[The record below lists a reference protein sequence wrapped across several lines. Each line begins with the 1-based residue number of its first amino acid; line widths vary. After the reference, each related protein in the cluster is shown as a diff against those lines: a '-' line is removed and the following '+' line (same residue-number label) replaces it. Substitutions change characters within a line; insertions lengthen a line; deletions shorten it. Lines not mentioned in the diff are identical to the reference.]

1 MSRLPAITRALGAPT
16 LLLPAG
22 AAVVAALL
30 AAAAAGV
37 DPGAPILTMTL
48 LAFIAGR
55 SPARIAGLAVIV
67 TFVGALIAYQV
78 ITRNND
84 WVPDFMLPL
93 TLFVAGL
100 ALRAREVMTAR
111 LAAQAAD
118 IEAERDAYVQLS
130 VRYERARIAAELHDV
145 VAHAIS
151 LMVVQAGAGQRL
163 AVSEPELADEAL
175 SVIATAARQAEED
188 LDRLAGLLAPDS
200 TGPDEDLLLVQE
212 IVERAEAA
220 GLPVTLRLE
229 GDSGAVRGIVAHT
242 ALRVVQE
249 GLTNALRYAPG
260 APVNVTLRTGAA
272 DLDLTVA
279 NAAPASETHLEL
291 GSGYGLTGLRERV
304 AACGGTLQAG
314 PDGDGGWRVDARL
327 PR

>member
-1 MSRLPAITRALGAPT
+1 MSPIPAINRAVGAPV
-16 LLLPAG
+16 LLLPTG
-22 AAVVAALL
+22 G
-30 AAAAAGV
+30 AAAAALVAAAVTHV
-37 DPGAPILTMTL
+37 DPGAPILLMTGI
-48 LAFIAGR
+48 AFLAGR
-55 SPARIAGLAVIV
+55 TPERVTGLVVMGLFI
-67 TFVGALIAYQV
+67 GALIVYQV
-78 ITRNND
+78 LTPGND
-84 WVPDFMLPL
+84 WTPDFMLPL
-93 TLFVAGL
+93 TLFLAGL
-100 ALRAREVMTAR
+100 ALRTRDVMTAR

-118 IEAERDAYVQLS
+118 IEAEREAYVQLS

-188 LDRLAGLLAPDS
+188 LDRLADLLAVD
-200 TGPDEDLLLVQE
+200 TAGPDDDLLLVQE
-212 IVERAEAA
+212 IVDRAGAA

-229 GDSGAVRGIVAHT
+229 GDSSAVRAVVAHT

-260 APVNVTLRTGAA
+260 APVSVTVRAGTAQ
-272 DLDLTVA
+272 LDLTVA
-279 NAAPASETHLEL
+279 NARPESETRLNL

-304 AACGGTLQAG
+304 AACGGTFDAG
-314 PDGDGGWRVDARL
+314 PDGDGGWHVNARL